1 MLVFWISTWT
11 LLRAIVGFH
20 IAFAALATVV
30 FAARSSIAVDT
41 LTIHVKPD
49 GLFLITVK
57 TLKRVCNHVCV
68 YASSE

>member
-1 MLVFWISTWT
+1 MLVFWISTWA
-11 LLRAIVGFH
+11 LLRANVVFH
-20 IAFAALATVV
+20 IAFAAFATAVH
-30 FAARSSIAVDT
+30 ATRSSTAVDT